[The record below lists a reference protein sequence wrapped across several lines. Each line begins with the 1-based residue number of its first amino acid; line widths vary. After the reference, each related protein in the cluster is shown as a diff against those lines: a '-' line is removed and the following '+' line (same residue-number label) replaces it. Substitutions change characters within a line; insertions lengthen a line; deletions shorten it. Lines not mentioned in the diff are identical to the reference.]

1 MYKIHDYRKISKRM
15 NAIKKVICILVY
27 IVIIPLL
34 IINFTLVI
42 KSFLSPNEIPD
53 FFGYKNFII
62 VSESMEPTIM
72 VGDAIFVKNVG
83 EDEIK
88 RNDIISFNDGEDIVS
103 HRVVEIYEEN
113 NMKFFKTKGDNN
125 KNEDKQMIKYNQ
137 IEGKYQFKIKGFGI
151 VVLFL
156 KSKMTLGIL
165 LILVI
170 FNIYFNHNLKIKQK
184 IRNEKRKIF
193 DSTSN

>member
-1 MYKIHDYRKISKRM
+1 
-15 NAIKKVICILVY
+15 
-27 IVIIPLL
+27 
-34 IINFTLVI
+34 
-42 KSFLSPNEIPD
+42 
-53 FFGYKNFII
+53 
-62 VSESMEPTIM
+62 
-72 VGDAIFVKNVG
+72 
-83 EDEIK
+83 
-88 RNDIISFNDGEDIVS
+88 
-103 HRVVEIYEEN
+103 
-113 NMKFFKTKGDNN
+113 MKFFKTKGDNN